1 MAASGCG
8 RFVGIAGW
16 ACRLCVDSLE
26 KLYFCI
32 QNPKKRQIMKEVKGK
47 VQPSPSDGRMGASPT
62 GAGSK
67 LEARLRRPRRRGWV
81 ALMPLVLLA
90 ALMGTLG
97 LCLGDFYKVPMT
109 VVFLLV
115 CISSLL
121 TLRGYALEER
131 IEVFSRGAGSRDLL
145 LMVWIFVLA
154 GAFAKSAQAMGA
166 VSAMVDLTMAL
177 LPGSMLLA
185 GLFVASCIVSLC
197 VGTSVG
203 TIVALVPVAAEMS
216 QRTGCGTALMVAA
229 VVGGAFFGDNLS
241 FISDTTVAATR
252 TQDCTMRD
260 KFRTN
265 FRIVMPAALVC
276 LLVYLA
282 VGLGGTGAGSG
293 MAGGNLRLWRVL
305 PYAAVLFTAVAG
317 MNVLLSLCLGLALT
331 GLVGMADGS
340 FGVEGW
346 LTAMAGG
353 IGGMGEL
360 ILISMMA
367 GGLLAVV
374 RRAGGV
380 TYLVRAL
387 TRRVHSRRGAEVCIG
402 CLVSVTNLCTANN
415 TVAILS
421 VGPIVKDIASRYGV
435 DRRRAASLLDIFSCV
450 VQGVIPY
457 GAQLLMASGLAPVS
471 PVEIIPWLFYPMLLA
486 LSALVSVCVAGRG
499 GHAACRT
506 E

>member
-1 MAASGCG
+1 MEMNHSNPVSGRG
-8 RFVGIAGW
+8 GVPHAH
-16 ACRLCVDSLE
+16 VS
-26 KLYFCI
+26 K
-32 QNPKKRQIMKEVKGK
+32 
-47 VQPSPSDGRMGASPT
+47 
-62 GAGSK
+62 K
-67 LEARLRRPRRRGWV
+67 LEDRLRRPRRKGWV

-90 ALMGTLG
+90 VLMGTLG

-115 CISSLL
+115 CVSSLL
-121 TLRGYALEER
+121 TLRGYALDER
-131 IEVFSRGAGSRDLL
+131 IETFSRGAGSRDLL

-154 GAFAKSAQAMGA
+154 GAFAKSAQSMGA
-166 VSAMVDLTMAL
+166 VSATVDLTMAL

-216 QRTGCGTALMVAA
+216 QRTGSGMALMVAA

-260 KFRTN
+260 KFYTN
-265 FRIVMPAALVC
+265 FRIVLPAALVC
-276 LLVYLA
+276 FLIYLV
-282 VGLGGTGAGSG
+282 VGMEGPGTGDGLADGS
-293 MAGGNLRLWRVL
+293 LKLWRVL

-331 GLVGMADGS
+331 GIVGMADGS
-340 FGVEGW
+340 FGAEGW
-346 LTAMAGG
+346 LTAMAEG

-360 ILISMMA
+360 IIISMMA

-374 RRAGGV
+374 RKAGGV

-387 TRRVHSRRGAEVCIG
+387 TRRVHSRKGAEVCIG
-402 CLVSVTNLCTANN
+402 SLVALTNLCTANN

-450 VQGVIPY
+450 VQGIIPY
-457 GAQLLMASGLAPVS
+457 GAQLLMASGLAPVT

-486 LSALVSVCVAGRG
+486 CSALVSVAVTGRAGFP
-499 GHAACRT
+499 ACQT
-506 E
+506 K